1 MNLVV
6 LIGRLG
12 RDPEGATTQSGASV
26 AKLTIATSERWKDR
40 NTGEKRER
48 AEWHRVVAWN
58 HSADYATRYLRK
70 GRLVRVTGKL
80 ETRKWQDK
88 NGQDRYTTE
97 IKADVVEG
105 LDKMDEAQT
114 NDQAAQAGNQNNT
127 QRYQSGNSMSGAAG
141 WGDQQL
147 DDEVPF

>member
-12 RDPEGATTQSGASV
+12 RDPEGANTQSGASV
-26 AKLTIATSERWKDR
+26 AKLTVATSERWKDR

-48 AEWHRVVAWN
+48 TEWHRVVAWN

-114 NDQAAQAGNQNNT
+114 NDQPAQSTQTST
-127 QRYQSGNSMSGAAG
+127 QRYQSGNSMSDAAG